1 MLPGFRFLFG
11 AIVLCFSIVIFG
23 LGAAALLRAAH
34 EQFASRPS
42 WQSTPGTMLAQQN
55 EPLAQQSEASR
66 AVLAL
71 LEVEPDD
78 KDPPR
83 ETLRDTL
90 QDGTQDQ
97 SLQPSADETTAAV
110 ADPAA
115 GNSPDTE
122 KLAAPGRPEEPAP
135 AIDAARTGPI
145 TPEQEKTARLEAATS
160 LGEAS
165 AAVERANPP
174 VASEPEITTAAVSE
188 TPSKTLEPA
197 TVPPEP
203 TTASV
208 IKPEPSAPAPQIA
221 ALGGSPEAADAQ
233 AREKEASATRAK
245 VYRNFIRNR
254 LRAHRA
260 ARERRRLAHRANI
273 ARRATAQPQQQQ
285 HSQQQFPAPF
295 TPLPASPTPYRF

>member
-11 AIVLCFSIVIFG
+11 AIVLCFSIMIFG

-42 WQSTPGTMLAQQN
+42 WQSTPGAMLAQQN

-83 ETLRDTL
+83 ETLHDS
-90 QDGTQDQ
+90 TQDQ
-97 SLQPSADETTAAV
+97 GLQPSDETTAA
-110 ADPAA
+110 DPAA
-115 GNSPDTE
+115 GSSSDTE

-135 AIDAARTGPI
+135 AATIEAALTDPI
-145 TPEQEKTARLEAATS
+145 TPEPEKTARLETATS

-165 AAVERANPP
+165 AAVERADPP
-174 VASEPEITTAAVSE
+174 IASEPEITTAAVSE
-188 TPSKTLEPA
+188 TPSKTLEP
-197 TVPPEP
+197 V
-203 TTASV
+203 TASSESTYAPV
-208 IKPEPSAPAPQIA
+208 IKSEPSVPAPQIA
-221 ALGGSPEAADAQ
+221 ALGGSLEAADAQ

-245 VYRNFIRNR
+245 AYRNFIRNR

-273 ARRATAQPQQQQ
+273 ARRATVQQQQ
-285 HSQQQFPAPF
+285 QQQQQQLPAPF
-295 TPLPASPTPYRF
+295 TPLPSLATPYRF

>member
-11 AIVLCFSIVIFG
+11 AIVLCFSFVIFG

-42 WQSTPGTMLAQQN
+42 WQSTPGAMLAQQN

-83 ETLRDTL
+83 ETLH
-90 QDGTQDQ
+90 DGTQEQ
-97 SLQPSADETTAAV
+97 SPQPSAEETTATVTEA
-110 ADPAA
+110 AA

-122 KLAAPGRPEEPAP
+122 ELAPPGRLEEPAP
-135 AIDAARTGPI
+135 AADAARTGPI
-145 TPEQEKTARLEAATS
+145 TPEPEKVARLES
-160 LGEAS
+160 DMPFGEGS

-174 VASEPEITTAAVSE
+174 VASEPEITTAAAGE
-188 TPSKTLEPA
+188 APSKALEPPTA
-197 TVPPEP
+197 PPEP
-203 TTASV
+203 TTVPV
-208 IKPEPSAPAPQIA
+208 IKPEASAPALQIA
-221 ALGGSPEAADAQ
+221 ALGGSSEATDAQ
-233 AREKEASATRAK
+233 AHEKEASAARAK
-245 VYRNFIRNR
+245 AYRNFIRNR

-260 ARERRRLAHRANI
+260 AKQRRRLAQRANI
-273 ARRATAQPQQQQ
+273 ARRATLQQQQ
-285 HSQQQFPAPF
+285 QQQQQPQLLAPF
-295 TPLPASPTPYRF
+295 TALPSSTNPYRF